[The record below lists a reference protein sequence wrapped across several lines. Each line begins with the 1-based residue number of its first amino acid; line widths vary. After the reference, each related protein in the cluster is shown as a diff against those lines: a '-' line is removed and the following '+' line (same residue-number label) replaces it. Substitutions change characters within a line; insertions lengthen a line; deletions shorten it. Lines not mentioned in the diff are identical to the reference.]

1 MHGQDSR
8 NSVSSVTKEEERK
21 IEKVALFPKY
31 LYSIFQRFMH
41 MLALI
46 LFVFFITYLPGFVI
60 KVVVDR
66 CYKHPTLHAISYV
79 FNWASVWINPVIYIA
94 AQKKYQVTFIKVCET
109 SRHHLGC
116 N

>member
-1 MHGQDSR
+1 
-8 NSVSSVTKEEERK
+8 
-21 IEKVALFPKY
+21 
-31 LYSIFQRFMH
+31 MH

-79 FNWASVWINPVIYIA
+79 FNWASVWINPIIYIS
-94 AQKKYQVTFIKVCET
+94 AQKKYQVTFIVGGNQDPSPRMQLET
-109 SRHHLGC
+109 YRMFLVSTQKKNKGGG
-116 N
+116 